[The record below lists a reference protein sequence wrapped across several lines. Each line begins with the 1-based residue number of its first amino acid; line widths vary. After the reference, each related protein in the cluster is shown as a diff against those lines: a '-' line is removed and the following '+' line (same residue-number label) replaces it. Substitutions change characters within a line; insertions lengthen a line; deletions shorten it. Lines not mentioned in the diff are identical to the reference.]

1 MNTSI
6 ISTIENMGNHRKNMH
21 MSRLRVS
28 ICGTKTFGTIRTIG
42 SFRVAMRLIMIIF
55 HIAILL
61 SSSLTSSIIIIL
73 IKIRRIRFQPG
84 VMTEDGDDDHLDV
97 NLDLLITILIMR
109 MRSEQV

>member
-1 MNTSI
+1 
-6 ISTIENMGNHRKNMH
+6 
-21 MSRLRVS
+21 
-28 ICGTKTFGTIRTIG
+28 
-42 SFRVAMRLIMIIF
+42 MRLIMIIF

-97 NLDLLITILIMR
+97 ILLHLNLDLLITILIMR

>member
-1 MNTSI
+1 
-6 ISTIENMGNHRKNMH
+6 
-21 MSRLRVS
+21 
-28 ICGTKTFGTIRTIG
+28 
-42 SFRVAMRLIMIIF
+42 MRLIMIIF

-73 IKIRRIRFQPG
+73 IKVRRIRFQPG

-97 NLDLLITILIMR
+97 ILLHLNLDLLITILIMR

>member
-1 MNTSI
+1 
-6 ISTIENMGNHRKNMH
+6 
-21 MSRLRVS
+21 
-28 ICGTKTFGTIRTIG
+28 
-42 SFRVAMRLIMIIF
+42 MIIF

-97 NLDLLITILIMR
+97 ILLHLNLDLLITILIMR